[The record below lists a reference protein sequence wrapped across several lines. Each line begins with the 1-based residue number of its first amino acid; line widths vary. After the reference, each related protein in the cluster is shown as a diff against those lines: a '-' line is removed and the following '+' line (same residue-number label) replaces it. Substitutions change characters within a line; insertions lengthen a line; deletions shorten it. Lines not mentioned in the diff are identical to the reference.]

1 MLQFLNFNNTVTE
14 KSKET
19 WRFAE
24 AWYWSRDFKMTEIEL
39 KVNMKYSD
47 SDEKYR
53 EELDVL
59 CQRKLF
65 KI

>member
-1 MLQFLNFNNTVTE
+1 MGPCYSFWTSIIRWQ
-14 KSKET
+14 KHD
-19 WRFAE
+19 FAE
-24 AWYWSRDFKMTEIEL
+24 AWYWSRDLKMTEIEL

>member
-1 MLQFLNFNNTVTE
+1 
-14 KSKET
+14 
-19 WRFAE
+19 
-24 AWYWSRDFKMTEIEL
+24 MTEIEL

-65 KI
+65 KIHKNISLK